1 MWTEFGLHNSA
12 KGTVVDF
19 MYTDYEGPRNGIV
32 APEAVVVQ
40 FRDLAESTG
49 IEPFIEGYK

>member
-1 MWTEFGLHNSA
+1 
-12 KGTVVDF
+12 